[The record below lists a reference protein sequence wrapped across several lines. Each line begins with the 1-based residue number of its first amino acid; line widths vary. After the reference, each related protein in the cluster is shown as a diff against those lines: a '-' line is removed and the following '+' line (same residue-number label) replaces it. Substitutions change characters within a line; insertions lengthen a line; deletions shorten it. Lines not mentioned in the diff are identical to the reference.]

1 MEKLSEDNTG
11 LDTKRDDDIP
21 EEVLNMSDD
30 DPRLLKFMEEVEEE
44 RRKRHPNQ
52 THEELIKNVEA
63 KLNAQKHSN

>member
-1 MEKLSEDNTG
+1 
-11 LDTKRDDDIP
+11 
-21 EEVLNMSDD
+21 MSDD